1 MRMLDGVRTV
11 FLDLDG
17 TLCYYSMTYEEAA
30 RKALAKVGLTDV
42 RLPPEA
48 SYYAIYDD
56 VFHSSGNPTHD
67 AVSVEAFTR
76 MFQGLGVA
84 DPPLAGGVAQEYRR
98 LRSESLTLY
107 EEVPEVLAALRDSFR
122 LGLISNGP
130 NEIQWYKVRKFH
142 LEDIMEA
149 VIISGDVGVHKPDPA
164 IFRIALDKLSSTP
177 REAIHVGDS
186 LRDDMAGAN
195 AAGLRSVWVNRGRNV
210 PAPGD
215 PKPTGEVFDLRDLL
229 ALLGLTPR

>member
-1 MRMLDGVRTV
+1 MRMLEGVRTV

-17 TLCYYSMTYEEAA
+17 TLCFYSMTYEEAA

-84 DPPLAGGVAQEYRR
+84 DPRLAGGVAQEYRR

-130 NEIQWYKVRKFH
+130 SEIQWYKVRKFH
-142 LEDIMEA
+142 LEDSIEA
-149 VIISGDVGVHKPDPA
+149 IVISGDVGVHKPDPA
-164 IFRIALDKLSSTP
+164 IFRIALGRLSSSP

-186 LRDDMAGAN
+186 LRDDVAGAN
-195 AAGLRSVWVNRGRNV
+195 AASLGSVWVNRARQI
-210 PAPGD
+210 PGPRE
-215 PKPTGEVFDLRDLL
+215 PKPSEEIFDLRDLL